1 MAQLFKKDISIV
13 IYTAKLRYFYEY
25 ELLTSDFIDT
35 EKFYERCFQATVDN
49 YKNILAYYMTTF
61 LKR

>member
-35 EKFYERCFQATVDN
+35 EK
-49 YKNILAYYMTTF
+49 LAKWTNGR
-61 LKR
+61 LKTLEEP